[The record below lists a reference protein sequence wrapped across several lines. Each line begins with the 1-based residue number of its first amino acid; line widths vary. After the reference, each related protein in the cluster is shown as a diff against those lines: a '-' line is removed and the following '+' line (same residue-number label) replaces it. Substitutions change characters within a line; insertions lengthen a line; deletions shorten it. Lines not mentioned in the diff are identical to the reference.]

1 MCILK
6 SPAWEDAKSH
16 LLHLFVFSPLCVFLM
31 FPQISCLRRGIVTLI
46 AFVWLFSTVNFHMCP
61 QISWVRRGVVTL
73 VAFVWLFSTVRFQM
87 CLQIACQKRGIVV
100 LIAFV
105 WFSLFIICVSQGNTN
120 IDPTFTKV
128 IICKILIHHQQSRIV
143 VPCVLTVVSA
153 VHEMNSP
160 TILKVSRI
168 NFASNS
174 AP

>member
-1 MCILK
+1 MSPQMACMGRCIVT
-6 SPAWEDAKSH
+6 
-16 LLHLFVFSPLCVFLM
+16 LLAFVRIFPTVYFHTI
-31 FPQISCLRRGIVTLI
+31 PQISSIRGSKVTLV
-46 AFVWLFSTVNFHMCP
+46 AFVLLFLTVYFHMIP
-61 QISWVRRGVVTL
+61 QRPCIIQSKVTL

-87 CLQIACQKRGIVV
+87 CLQIACPKRGIVA

-143 VPCVLTVVSA
+143 VPCVLSVVSA

>member
-1 MCILK
+1 MSRCKVTLV
-6 SPAWEDAKSH
+6 AFFG
-16 LLHLFVFSPLCVFLM
+16 LFSTVRFQM
-31 FPQISCLRRGIVTLI
+31 FPQIACLRGGKVTLV
-46 AFVWLFSTVNFHMCP
+46 AFVLLFLTVYFHMIP
-61 QISWVRRGVVTL
+61 QSACIIQSKVTL

-87 CLQIACQKRGIVV
+87 CLQIACPKRGIVA

-143 VPCVLTVVSA
+143 VPCVLSVVSA